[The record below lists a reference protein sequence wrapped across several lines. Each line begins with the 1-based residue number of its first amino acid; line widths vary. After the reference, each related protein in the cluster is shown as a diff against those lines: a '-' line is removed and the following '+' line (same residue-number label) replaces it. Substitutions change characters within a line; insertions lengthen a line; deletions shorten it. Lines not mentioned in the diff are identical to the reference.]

1 MKAIVIKTKNKN
13 EEKFLSDLFEKL
25 GISSDI
31 ISEEELEDLG
41 FSRMMNNVDRHKK
54 VSKGTIMKKLKS

>member
-13 EEKFLSDLFEKL
+13 EEKFLSDLLEKL

-41 FSRMMNNVDRHKK
+41 FSRMMNNVGRNKK

>member
-13 EEKFLSDLFEKL
+13 EEKFLSDLLEKL

-41 FSRMMNNVDRHKK
+41 FSRMMNNVDRNKK

>member
-13 EEKFLSDLFEKL
+13 EEKFLSDLLEKL
-25 GISSDI
+25 GVSSGI

-41 FSRMMNNVDRHKK
+41 FSRMMNNVDRNKK
-54 VSKGTIMKKLKS
+54 VSKETIMKKLKS